1 MTLIILTEG
10 IDLSLGPVLGLCG
23 VGAGLMIVAGY
34 PLPLAVGIAILI
46 GTCFGLL
53 NGTLIAVAGLP
64 PFIVTLG
71 SFGIAQSIA
80 TVLTRGDSIVNLP
93 AYFRWFNDGIFLGM
107 PVPIVATLVVFVVT
121 WVLLYHTKL
130 AATHS
135 RLAAI
140 GKR

>member
-1 MTLIILTEG
+1 
-10 IDLSLGPVLGLCG
+10 
-23 VGAGLMIVAGY
+23 
-34 PLPLAVGIAILI
+34 
-46 GTCFGLL
+46 
-53 NGTLIAVAGLP
+53 
-64 PFIVTLG
+64 
-71 SFGIAQSIA
+71 
-80 TVLTRGDSIVNLP
+80 VLTRGDSIVNLP